1 MVFLEKNMLT
11 NNNQIVLK
19 NIYKNFGNINALKNI
34 SISTNSGEIHCIL
47 GDNGAGK
54 STLVNIISG
63 VFHADQGKYIVNDEE
78 VNFSNPREAIEAGI
92 STVYQNLAII
102 AIMNIYRNFFLGNEP
117 LHNNYFN
124 MIDKEFAIN
133 TTKKELRK
141 FDISIDDPKRSAETL
156 SGGER
161 QILAIA
167 RALYFGAK
175 ILILDEPT
183 SALGVKESN
192 KVVEQIIQL
201 KNKNINVILV
211 SHNIDQAF
219 MIGDKFFIIK
229 NGELV
234 GEFDKLAT
242 SANKLRTILEK

>member
-1 MVFLEKNMLT
+1 MIFV
-11 NNNQIVLK
+11 QIVLK

-63 VFHADQGKYIVNDEE
+63 VFHADQGKYIVDDEE

-102 AIMNIYRNFFLGNEP
+102 PIMNIYRNFFLGNEP